1 MNYTFMASRS
11 IKIIRWIARLL
22 SIVVTTLCLL
32 IFFGSGSGGG
42 PIAPVDMFLLN
53 LTVVAL
59 LGLFI
64 AWRWELAGGIFTI
77 TMMFVREVAWVI
89 LKGQWLVEFLFLW
102 LLIAP
107 PAILFLIARSLE
119 RKSKKNSLNA
129 AANNPRHHHGPIST
143 SSFRP

>member
-1 MNYTFMASRS
+1 M
-11 IKIIRWIARLL
+11 
-22 SIVVTTLCLL
+22 
-32 IFFGSGSGGG
+32 FFGSGSGGG
-42 PIAPVDMFLLN
+42 PIAPVDIFLLN

-89 LKGQWLVEFLFLW
+89 LKGQWLVAFLFLW

-107 PAILFLIARSLE
+107 PAILFIIAWSLGRSE
-119 RKSKKNSLNA
+119 RLPAHNTQ
-129 AANNPRHHHGPIST
+129 NNDTPFIEKDY
-143 SSFRP
+143 